1 MITRR
6 SAIGLIAALPAAL
19 AAGSAGAQLSVQAT
33 AADTELLRRARRAL
47 DLHRDRIAL
56 RDRFVAVDFGLHSRE
71 ARMSIVD
78 LVGSWRRTYRVAHG
92 RGSDPEHSGYLQRF
106 SNDIGSLA
114 TSAGTYVTGDIYEG
128 THGQSM
134 RLLGIDPANGNAE
147 DRAIVLHSA
156 PYVSAEHL
164 ATWGKLG
171 RSDGCLVVDPLVRS
185 EVLAL
190 IGPRHMIYADR
201 IGGIWQGGTLSTAG

>member
-6 SAIGLIAALPAAL
+6 TAIGLIAATPVAL
-19 AAGSAGAQLSVQAT
+19 AAGSAAAQSLVQAT
-33 AADTELLRRARRAL
+33 TPAEAELLRRARRAL
-47 DLHRDRIAL
+47 DLHRDRIVL
-56 RDRFVAVDFGLHSRE
+56 HDRFVAIDFGLHSRE
-71 ARMSIVD
+71 ARMWIVD
-78 LVGSWRRTYRVAHG
+78 LVDGWRRSYRVAHG
-92 RGSDPEHSGYLQRF
+92 RGSDPEHSGFLQRF
-106 SNDIGSLA
+106 SNDVGSLA

-128 THGQSM
+128 THGQAM

-147 DRAIVLHSA
+147 DRAIVVHSA

-171 RSDGCLVVDPLVRS
+171 RSDGCFVVDPLVRS

-190 IGPRHMIYADR
+190 IGPRRMIYADR
-201 IGGIWQGGTLSTAG
+201 IAGLWTGPLAHT